1 MTVYSIVITQN
12 NLLAGGCNLYYIIK
26 WTIHHITSMIENPWT
41 ESNRYLPQALR
52 GLAHYTTWIP
62 STLRLITPLAYF
74 HEKLSEGLLP
84 ATLRLGS
91 DSHPQSVLCE
101 LPVREPLPTW

>member
-1 MTVYSIVITQN
+1 MNKTQYSNKTHHNINIMIRKIHERNRTVTPATYCRRS
-12 NLLAGGCNLYYIIK
+12 
-26 WTIHHITSMIENPWT
+26 
-41 ESNRYLPQALR
+41 
-52 GLAHYTTWIP
+52 AHYTTWI
-62 STLRLITPLAYF
+62 TFDMRLITPLVYF

-101 LPVREPLPTW
+101 LPVREPLPT